1 MNFNLAEKL
10 AIVKALDEVILADG
24 EIKNAEIDLLSQLAK
39 FLKFDGAIVKEAR
52 NISSK
57 ESISILKEM
66 PNNKKHALAVLLNEM
81 GNSDGKFDK
90 KERKLISKILKKA
103 DIKINSMYD

>member
-52 NISSK
+52 NIYSK

>member
-39 FLKFDGAIVKEAR
+39 FLEFDGAIVKEAR

-103 DIKINSMYD
+103 DIKINSIYD